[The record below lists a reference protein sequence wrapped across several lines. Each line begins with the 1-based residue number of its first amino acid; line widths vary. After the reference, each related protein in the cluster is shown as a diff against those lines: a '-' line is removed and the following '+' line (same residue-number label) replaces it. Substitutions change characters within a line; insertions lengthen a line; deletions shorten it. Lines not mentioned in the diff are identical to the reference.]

1 MPVWMPC
8 QISSGVL
15 PDPSRAEAIQSLTR
29 GSNGLRQISVFVGP
43 LREQDQVTVRDGH
56 GNDRRGL
63 RVAVGH
69 NGKQTL
75 DLRLYAFR
83 KGIQSDP
90 HSATADSAPA
100 LLT

>member
-1 MPVWMPC
+1 MPC

-15 PDPSRAEAIQSLTR
+15 PDPSRAEAIQPLTR

-56 GNDRRGL
+56 RNDRRCL

-69 NGKQTL
+69 NGKQPL
-75 DLRLYAFR
+75 DLRLYALG
-83 KGIQSDP
+83 KGLYRDP